1 MFVLRCDFEM
11 YRLVRGWAAV
21 RVREWRGVVFS
32 SRVCGAQWSAVVL
45 VISVAYIGP
54 ETCRSACRRGTEKER
69 RTCVFLL

>member
-1 MFVLRCDFEM
+1 M

-45 VISVAYIGP
+45 VISVAWIGP
-54 ETCRSACRRGTEKER
+54 KPVEVRVDAGRRKKEERACFYYD
-69 RTCVFLL
+69 VL